1 MVMKRI
7 YLVLMLTVLLLAAPQ
22 FAYSQAVGEEPFQ
35 LYAPFTGVI
44 IGAKDRAT
52 LDVKLK
58 NMTDKGLSVKL
69 ELEKD
74 EKAEGWEVM
83 LLNSEWSGFGVS
95 GVYLGTGD
103 EDKEATV
110 KLRIKPAEDAV
121 AGEYR
126 FIVKASTLDGAFS
139 EALPIVVQLTGG
151 KVVEEKAKTDIELE
165 AKYPAVEGTPGKAFS
180 YEISVKN
187 AGGDAVVVDLVL
199 NLPEKWSGYIT
210 PRWESERRI
219 NSIKLDGSATERI
232 LLTVAPP
239 MDVEKKDYP
248 IKLVAKAGD
257 VEKALDLSAIIKGT
271 YKLQV
276 VPETNRLN
284 FDMVAGEEKRL
295 VLYLWNEG
303 SAPIENIS
311 LLASKPEGW
320 EVKFEPEKLSS
331 LESLLVT
338 QKPEQVTAI
347 FKAPERTIPGDYQ
360 VSVTAAGDQDQKSLD
375 LRATVKV
382 PTSWGWAG
390 IGVIVAVLLLLFGIF
405 MKLKRR

>member
-7 YLVLMLTVLLLAAPQ
+7 YLVLMLTVFLLAAPQ

-95 GVYLGTGD
+95 GVYLGTSD

-311 LLASKPEGW
+311 LLAGKPEGW

-360 VSVTAAGDQDQKSLD
+360 VSITAAGDQDQKSLD

>member
-1 MVMKRI
+1 MKRI
-7 YLVLMLTVLLLAAPQ
+7 YLVLMLTVFLLAAPQ

-95 GVYLGTGD
+95 GVYLGTSD

-187 AGGDAVVVDLVL
+187 AGGDAVVVDLTL

-311 LLASKPEGW
+311 LLAGKPEGW

-360 VSVTAAGDQDQKSLD
+360 VSITAAGDQDQKSLD

>member
-1 MVMKRI
+1 MKRI
-7 YLVLMLTVLLLAAPQ
+7 YLVLMLTVFLLAAPQ

-95 GVYLGTGD
+95 GVYLGTSD

-311 LLASKPEGW
+311 LLAGKPEGW

-331 LESLLVT
+331 LESILVT

-360 VSVTAAGDQDQKSLD
+360 VSITAAGDQDQKSLD

>member
-7 YLVLMLTVLLLAAPQ
+7 YLVLTLTVLLLAAPQ

-95 GVYLGTGD
+95 GVYLGTSD

-110 KLRIKPAEDAV
+110 KLRIKPAEDAA

-139 EALPIVVQLTGG
+139 EALPIAVQLTGG
-151 KVVEEKAKTDIELE
+151 KVAEEKAETDIELE
-165 AKYPAVEGTPGKAFS
+165 AKYPAVEGTPGRAFS

-187 AGGDAVVVDLVL
+187 TGGDAVVVDLVL

-232 LLTVAPP
+232 LLSVTPP

>member
-1 MVMKRI
+1 MVMKQI

-69 ELEKD
+69 ELDKD

-103 EDKEATV
+103 EDKEAAV

-187 AGGDAVVVDLVL
+187 AGGDAVVVDLTL

-232 LLTVAPP
+232 LLTVTPP

>member
-1 MVMKRI
+1 MKRI
-7 YLVLMLTVLLLAAPQ
+7 CLALTLIVLLLVVPH

-58 NMTDKGLSVKL
+58 NMTDKGLDVKL
-69 ELEKD
+69 ELERD

-95 GVYLGTGD
+95 SLHLGTGD

-110 KLRIKPAEDAV
+110 KLRIKPAEDAA

-139 EALPIVVQLTGG
+139 ETLPIVVQLTGG
-151 KVVEEKAKTDIELE
+151 KVAEEKVKTDIELE
-165 AKYPAVEGTPGKAFS
+165 AKYPAVEGTPGRAFS

-187 AGGDAVVVDLVL
+187 AGGDAVVVDLTL

-232 LLTVAPP
+232 LLTVTPP
-239 MDVEKKDYP
+239 IDVEKKDYP
-248 IKLVAKAGD
+248 VKLIAKTGD

-271 YKLQV
+271 YRLQM

-390 IGVIVAVLLLLFGIF
+390 IGVIAAVLLLLFGIF

>member
-1 MVMKRI
+1 MKRI
-7 YLVLMLTVLLLAAPQ
+7 CLALTLIVLLLVVPH

-58 NMTDKGLSVKL
+58 NMTDKGLDVKL
-69 ELEKD
+69 ELERD
-74 EKAEGWEVM
+74 EKAEGWEAM

-95 GVYLGTGD
+95 SLHLGTGD

-110 KLRIKPAEDAV
+110 KLRVKPAEDAA

-139 EALPIVVQLTGG
+139 ETLPIVVQLTGG

-187 AGGDAVVVDLVL
+187 AGGDAVVVDLTL

-219 NSIKLDGSATERI
+219 NSIKLDGSSTERI
-232 LLTVAPP
+232 LLTVTPP
-239 MDVEKKDYP
+239 IDVEKKDYP
-248 IKLVAKAGD
+248 VKLIAKTGD

-271 YKLQV
+271 YRLQM

-390 IGVIVAVLLLLFGIF
+390 IGVIMAVLLLLFGIF

>member
-1 MVMKRI
+1 
-7 YLVLMLTVLLLAAPQ
+7 
-22 FAYSQAVGEEPFQ
+22 
-35 LYAPFTGVI
+35 
-44 IGAKDRAT
+44 
-52 LDVKLK
+52 
-58 NMTDKGLSVKL
+58 
-69 ELEKD
+69 
-74 EKAEGWEVM
+74 
-83 LLNSEWSGFGVS
+83 
-95 GVYLGTGD
+95 
-103 EDKEATV
+103 
-110 KLRIKPAEDAV
+110 
-121 AGEYR
+121 
-126 FIVKASTLDGAFS
+126 
-139 EALPIVVQLTGG
+139 
-151 KVVEEKAKTDIELE
+151 
-165 AKYPAVEGTPGKAFS
+165 
-180 YEISVKN
+180 
-187 AGGDAVVVDLVL
+187 
-199 NLPEKWSGYIT
+199 
-210 PRWESERRI
+210 
-219 NSIKLDGSATERI
+219 
-232 LLTVAPP
+232 
-239 MDVEKKDYP
+239 
-248 IKLVAKAGD
+248 
-257 VEKALDLSAIIKGT
+257 
-271 YKLQV
+271 

>member
-7 YLVLMLTVLLLAAPQ
+7 YLVLMLTVFLLAAPQ

-311 LLASKPEGW
+311 LLAGKPEGW

-360 VSVTAAGDQDQKSLD
+360 VSITAAGDQDQKSLD

>member
-7 YLVLMLTVLLLAAPQ
+7 YLVLMLTVFLLAAPQ

-95 GVYLGTGD
+95 GVYLGTSD

-311 LLASKPEGW
+311 LLAGKPEGW

-331 LESLLVT
+331 LESILVT

-360 VSVTAAGDQDQKSLD
+360 VSITAAGDQDQKSLD

>member
-7 YLVLMLTVLLLAAPQ
+7 YLVLTLTVLLLAAPQ

-187 AGGDAVVVDLVL
+187 AGGDAVVVDLTL

-232 LLTVAPP
+232 LLTVTPP

>member
-7 YLVLMLTVLLLAAPQ
+7 YLVLMLTVLLLAVPQ

-95 GVYLGTGD
+95 GVYLGTSD

-311 LLASKPEGW
+311 LLAGKPEGW

>member
-1 MVMKRI
+1 MKRI
-7 YLVLMLTVLLLAAPQ
+7 CLALTLIVLLLVVPH

-58 NMTDKGLSVKL
+58 NMTDKGLDVKL
-69 ELEKD
+69 ELERD

-95 GVYLGTGD
+95 SLHLGTGD

-110 KLRIKPAEDAV
+110 KLRIKPAEDAA

-126 FIVKASTLDGAFS
+126 FIVKAFTLDGAFS
-139 EALPIVVQLTGG
+139 ETLPIVVQLTGG

-187 AGGDAVVVDLVL
+187 AGGDAVVVDLTL

-219 NSIKLDGSATERI
+219 NSIKLDGSSTERI
-232 LLTVAPP
+232 LLTVTPP
-239 MDVEKKDYP
+239 IDVEKKDYP
-248 IKLVAKAGD
+248 VKLIAKTGD

-271 YKLQV
+271 YRLQM

-390 IGVIVAVLLLLFGIF
+390 IGVIAAVLLLLFGIF

>member
-1 MVMKRI
+1 MKRI
-7 YLVLMLTVLLLAAPQ
+7 YLVLMLTVFLLAAPQ

-95 GVYLGTGD
+95 GVYLGTSD

-311 LLASKPEGW
+311 LLAGKPEGW

-360 VSVTAAGDQDQKSLD
+360 VSITAAGDQDQKSLD

>member
-1 MVMKRI
+1 MKRI

-95 GVYLGTGD
+95 GVYLGTSD

-311 LLASKPEGW
+311 LLAGKPEGW

-331 LESLLVT
+331 LESILVT

>member
-110 KLRIKPAEDAV
+110 KLRIKPAEDAA

-232 LLTVAPP
+232 LLTVTPP

-360 VSVTAAGDQDQKSLD
+360 VSITAAGDQDQKSLD

>member
-1 MVMKRI
+1 MKRI
-7 YLVLMLTVLLLAAPQ
+7 CLALTLIVLLLVVPH

-58 NMTDKGLSVKL
+58 NMTDKGLDVKL

-74 EKAEGWEVM
+74 EKAEGWEAM

-95 GVYLGTGD
+95 SLHLGTGD

-110 KLRIKPAEDAV
+110 KLRVKPAEDAA

-139 EALPIVVQLTGG
+139 ETLPIVVQLTGG

-187 AGGDAVVVDLVL
+187 AGGDAVVVDLTL

-219 NSIKLDGSATERI
+219 NSIKLDGSSTERI
-232 LLTVAPP
+232 LLTVTPP
-239 MDVEKKDYP
+239 IDVEKKDYP
-248 IKLVAKAGD
+248 VKLIAKTGD

-360 VSVTAAGDQDQKSLD
+360 VSITAAGDQDQKSLD

>member
-7 YLVLMLTVLLLAAPQ
+7 YLVLMLTVFLLAAPQ

-95 GVYLGTGD
+95 GVYLGTSD

-187 AGGDAVVVDLVL
+187 AGGDAVVVDLTL

-311 LLASKPEGW
+311 LLAGKPEGW

-360 VSVTAAGDQDQKSLD
+360 VSITAAGDQDQKSLD

>member
-1 MVMKRI
+1 
-7 YLVLMLTVLLLAAPQ
+7 LAAPQ

>member
-1 MVMKRI
+1 MKRI

-95 GVYLGTGD
+95 GVYLGTSD

-187 AGGDAVVVDLVL
+187 AGGDAVVVDLTL

-232 LLTVAPP
+232 LLTVTPP

-311 LLASKPEGW
+311 LLAGKPEGW

-331 LESLLVT
+331 LESILVT

-360 VSVTAAGDQDQKSLD
+360 VSITAAGDQDQKSLD

>member
-7 YLVLMLTVLLLAAPQ
+7 YLVLMLTVFLLAAPQ

-95 GVYLGTGD
+95 GVYLGTSD

-311 LLASKPEGW
+311 LLAGKPEGW

>member
-1 MVMKRI
+1 MKRI
-7 YLVLMLTVLLLAAPQ
+7 YLVLMLTVFLLAAPQ

-95 GVYLGTGD
+95 GVYLGTSD

-311 LLASKPEGW
+311 LLAGKPEGW

>member
-1 MVMKRI
+1 MKRI
-7 YLVLMLTVLLLAAPQ
+7 CLALTLIVLLLVVPH

-58 NMTDKGLSVKL
+58 NMTDKGLDVKL
-69 ELEKD
+69 ELERD

-95 GVYLGTGD
+95 SLHLGTGD

-110 KLRIKPAEDAV
+110 KLRIKPAEDAA

-139 EALPIVVQLTGG
+139 ETLPIVVQLTGG

-187 AGGDAVVVDLVL
+187 AGGDAVVVDLTL

-219 NSIKLDGSATERI
+219 NSIKLDGSSTERI
-232 LLTVAPP
+232 LLTVTPP
-239 MDVEKKDYP
+239 IDVEKKDYP
-248 IKLVAKAGD
+248 VKLIAKTGD

-271 YKLQV
+271 YRLQM

-390 IGVIVAVLLLLFGIF
+390 IGVIAAVLLLLFGIF

>member
-1 MVMKRI
+1 MKRI
-7 YLVLMLTVLLLAAPQ
+7 YLVLTLTVLLLAAPQ

-187 AGGDAVVVDLVL
+187 AGGDAVVVDLTL

-232 LLTVAPP
+232 LLTVTPP

>member
-1 MVMKRI
+1 MKRI
-7 YLVLMLTVLLLAAPQ
+7 CLSLTLIVLLLAVPH

-58 NMTDKGLSVKL
+58 NMTDKGLDVKL
-69 ELEKD
+69 ELERD
-74 EKAEGWEVM
+74 EKAEGWEAM

-95 GVYLGTGD
+95 SLHLGTGD

-110 KLRIKPAEDAV
+110 KLRVKPAEDAA

-139 EALPIVVQLTGG
+139 ETLPIVVQLTGG

-165 AKYPAVEGTPGKAFS
+165 AKYPAVEGTPGRAFS

-187 AGGDAVVVDLVL
+187 AGGDAVVVDLTL

-219 NSIKLDGSATERI
+219 NSIKLDGSSTERI
-232 LLTVAPP
+232 LLTVTPP
-239 MDVEKKDYP
+239 IDVEKKDYP
-248 IKLVAKAGD
+248 VKLIAKTGD

-271 YKLQV
+271 YKLQM

-390 IGVIVAVLLLLFGIF
+390 IGVIAAVLLLLFGIF

>member
-95 GVYLGTGD
+95 GVYLGTSD

-311 LLASKPEGW
+311 LLAGKPEGW

-331 LESLLVT
+331 LESILVT

-360 VSVTAAGDQDQKSLD
+360 VSITAAGDQDQKSLD

>member
-7 YLVLMLTVLLLAAPQ
+7 YLVLMLTVFLLAAPQ

-95 GVYLGTGD
+95 GVYLGTSD

-360 VSVTAAGDQDQKSLD
+360 VSITAAGDQDQKSLD

>member
-1 MVMKRI
+1 MKRI
-7 YLVLMLTVLLLAAPQ
+7 YLVLTLTVLLLAAPQ

-187 AGGDAVVVDLVL
+187 AGGDAVVVDLTL

-232 LLTVAPP
+232 LLTVTPP

-311 LLASKPEGW
+311 LLAGKPEGW

>member
-7 YLVLMLTVLLLAAPQ
+7 YLVLTLTVLLLAAPQ

-187 AGGDAVVVDLVL
+187 AGGDAVVVDLTL

-232 LLTVAPP
+232 LLTVTPP

-311 LLASKPEGW
+311 LLAGKPEGW